1 MTDRFTITIAAFVL
15 VACLAG
21 SATFAGHV
29 QRQRSELKLVVATAD
44 TESMPPHVA
53 VVTAALGTFRG
64 LAVDLLWA
72 RAETLQNAGEFY
84 EAQTLSQW
92 ITTLQP
98 RFQKVWAFQ
107 AWNLAYNIAAATQV
121 PAERWGWVNR
131 GIDLLRSRGIPL
143 NPRAANLYFEL
154 AWLYQNKIGR
164 VGDKEHWYYK
174 ARLAGEMQEFL
185 GDLTGGKTTAEAIE
199 RFEKISSAP
208 DTLAELEAK
217 TPAIRRALDLLA
229 AHGARPDESLV
240 RMLGR
245 VLMTSGSLDAKIMA
259 KTALPADTN
268 RGLLDAIRE
277 DRETATLLFE
287 HVIPHLQKR
296 ILEDHYKMDTDEM
309 LATMERYGPLDW
321 RHPDAHG
328 VYWSEKGV
336 EVSQS
341 LARREDVNELMLV
354 RSRLLMLMEL
364 MRSGR
369 VELDPATNRVD
380 LLPDPRFARVYE
392 QAIEEAF
399 GLIASEK
406 GVSAADFGNAEESD
420 LFDTYEKFLNLATM
434 LTYLYGDEAEAER
447 YFMLLRELVTR
458 RGFGDEPVYADTIQ
472 NFVAIRFSSSVN
484 VNLADLRQFLDA
496 MLRRAMIEGLAK
508 GDLKVFN
515 RYVGVAHSVY
525 DRRYATSR
533 PGEKLVLDE
542 TRLLEFPKLVQNSFE
557 TLIKDP
563 SLPVLARARVWAWAP
578 DKLRDSCYQ
587 ELSETLRAQAE
598 AAGLDPDRAFP
609 APAASKE
616 GRKNPES
623 SGSEPTEDVGQD
635 GAQRASE

>member
-1 MTDRFTITIAAFVL
+1 MNDRLTITIASLVL

-21 SATFAGHV
+21 SSTLAGHV
-29 QRQRSELKLVVATAD
+29 QQQRRDLKLVVTTDD

-53 VVTAALGTFRG
+53 IVTAALGTFRG

-72 RAETLQNAGEFY
+72 RADTLQNAGEFY

-107 AWNLAYNIAAATQV
+107 AWNLAYNISAATQV

-143 NPRAANLYFEL
+143 NPRAASLYFEL

-174 ARLAGEMQEFL
+174 ARLAAEMQEFL
-185 GDLTGGKTTAEAIE
+185 GDLTGGKTTAEALE
-199 RFEKISSAP
+199 RFARISSAP

-217 TPAIRRALDLLA
+217 TPSVRRALDLLA
-229 AHGARPDESLV
+229 AHGAKPDESLV

-245 VLMTSGSLDAKIMA
+245 VLMTSGSLDAKILG

-268 RGLLDAIRE
+268 RGLLDTIRA
-277 DRETATLLFE
+277 DRETAGLLFD

-296 ILEDHYKMDTDEM
+296 ILEDRYRMDTAEM

-321 RHPDAHG
+321 RHPDSHG
-328 VYWSEKGV
+328 VYWSEQGV
-336 EVSQS
+336 QVSQS
-341 LARREDVNELMLV
+341 LSRREDVNELMLV

-392 QAIEEAF
+392 TAIEEAF
-399 GLIASEK
+399 GLIASEQ
-406 GVSAADFGNAEESD
+406 GVSAAGFGIAVEAD

-434 LTYLYGDEAEAER
+434 LTYLYGDQAEAER

-458 RGFGDEPVYADTIQ
+458 RGFGDEPVYADTIE

-496 MLRRAMIEGLAK
+496 MFRRAMLEGLAK

-515 RYVGVAHSVY
+515 RYIGVAHAVY

-533 PGEKLVLDE
+533 PGEKLVLED
-542 TRLLEFPKLVQNSFE
+542 TKLLEFPKLVQNSFE
-557 TLIKDP
+557 NLLKDP
-563 SLPVLARARVWAWAP
+563 SMPVLARACVWAWAP
-578 DKLRDSCYQ
+578 EKLRQKSYQ
-587 ELSETLRAQAE
+587 DLSETLRSQAE

-609 APAASKE
+609 PPPGFKPNAQSTDDAAAPPSQAGQPA
-616 GRKNPES
+616 
-623 SGSEPTEDVGQD
+623 DVP
-635 GAQRASE
+635 